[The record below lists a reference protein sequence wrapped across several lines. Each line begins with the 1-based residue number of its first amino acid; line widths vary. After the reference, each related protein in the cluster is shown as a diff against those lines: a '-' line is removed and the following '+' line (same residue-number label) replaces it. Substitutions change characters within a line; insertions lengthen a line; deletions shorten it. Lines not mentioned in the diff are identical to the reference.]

1 MEHLQELFDP
11 ASESRDECVRDHIAP
26 DELLTVDELAAIL
39 KVPRSWIYQHTRKR
53 GHERLPHLKLG
64 KYLRFVESQVRSFL
78 EQQVKRSRA

>member
-1 MEHLQELFDP
+1 MEYFQELFDS
-11 ASESRDECVRDHIAP
+11 ASESGGESVRDRVAA